1 MRGDDSAAPAGTGTG
16 SDDIDSL
23 SYERALAEL
32 DQIIERLERG
42 AVALD
47 EAIAAYERGARLAQ
61 HCGGLLDR
69 TEQKISQLVV
79 GVGGRFTEK
88 PLERERE
95 SAELPA
101 GPPGAPLI
109 PIPAPRETLDIDPDE
124 IPF

>member
-1 MRGDDSAAPAGTGTG
+1 MKGDVGGPGGVTVAGDDIGG
-16 SDDIDSL
+16 L
-23 SYERALAEL
+23 SYEQALAEL

-61 HCGGLLDR
+61 HCGSLLDR

-79 GVGGRFTEK
+79 GAGGRITER
-88 PLERERE
+88 PLAPEREA
-95 SAELPA
+95 AELTVA
-101 GPPGAPLI
+101 PPGAPVA
-109 PIPAPRETLDIDPDE
+109 PVPARRERQLEIDPDE

>member
-1 MRGDDSAAPAGTGTG
+1 MTP
-16 SDDIDSL
+16 DDISGL
-23 SYERALAEL
+23 SYEKALEEL

-61 HCGGLLDR
+61 HCAGLLER

-79 GVGGRFTEK
+79 GGGGRMTEK
-88 PLERERE
+88 PFEPELVGGDAPAPAPLPGLGPAPARRER
-95 SAELPA
+95 LP
-101 GPPGAPLI
+101 
-109 PIPAPRETLDIDPDE
+109 IDPDD

>member
-1 MRGDDSAAPAGTGTG
+1 MRGDGSEAPGGVRTEVG
-16 SDDIDSL
+16 DIESL
-23 SYERALAEL
+23 SYEQALAEL

-61 HCGGLLDR
+61 HCGSLLDR

-79 GVGGRFTEK
+79 GAGGRFTEK

-95 SAELPA
+95 SAEPPA

-109 PIPAPRETLDIDPDE
+109 PIPAPRETLDVDPDE